1 MLTELVQEQ
10 ENKFLSRKEVT
21 VSFKDIKGTL
31 KRDDAANAVAQQL
44 SVDKSKVFPIKINF
58 QAGASSAKGVFYIYD
73 NPELAKKYLPKH
85 LMLRSLSKEE
95 RQKAVEAAKQS
106 KAAPVA
112 APPKAEAKAEAPKAA
127 ASKEEKK

>member
-1 MLTELVQEQ
+1 MFTELVQEQ
-10 ENKFLSRKEVT
+10 HNKFLSRKEVT
-21 VSFKDIKGTL
+21 VRFKEIKGTL
-31 KRDDAANAVAQQL
+31 TRDDAANSVAQQL

-95 RQKAVEAAKQS
+95 RQKAKEADKQR
-106 KAAPVA
+106 KVARAAPKA
-112 APPKAEAKAEAPKAA
+112 APPKAEAPKAA
-127 ASKEEKK
+127 PLKEEKK